1 MEYLIGFVAGVVV
14 AFIFAVII
22 SKRKKETDGKI
33 IVYETDDGPYP
44 CLQIPSLDTLNKKYL
59 FLEVTKDTSH

>member
-1 MEYLIGFVAGVVV
+1 MEYIIGFVVGVVV
-14 AFIFAVII
+14 AIVFAVIV

-59 FLEVTKDTSH
+59 FLEVTKDSSH